1 MKTELNLNK
10 EKLIFELGYE
20 FVAGVDEAGRGP
32 LAGPVVAACVVIDKN
47 FKANADELKLINDSK
62 KLSAKMREKLFP
74 LIKKYA
80 TSVSIGICDH
90 KTIDKINILQASF
103 LAMTKAIE
111 KSDIKPD
118 FILTDGK
125 FKIPK
130 IAQNQEAIIG
140 GDASVFC
147 IAAASIIAKVSRD
160 YLMEKM
166 HEKYPEYEFAQHK
179 GYGTKLHLEKL
190 EEYGPSPI
198 HRRSFAPVKKLIKA
212 VKYPHDYRQ

>member
-10 EKLIFELGYE
+10 EKSIFALGYE
-20 FVAGVDEAGRGP
+20 LVGGVDEAGRGP
-32 LAGPVVAACVVIDKN
+32 LAGPVVAACVIIDKN
-47 FKANADELKLINDSK
+47 FSVTDDDLKLINDSK
-62 KLSAKMREKLFP
+62 KLSAKQREKLFP

-80 TSVSIGICDH
+80 LSVSIGVCDH
-90 KTIDKINILQASF
+90 QTIDEINILQASF
-103 LAMTKAIE
+103 EAMRRAIK
-111 KSDIKPD
+111 KSDLRPD

-130 IAQNQEAIIG
+130 IAQSQEAVIG

-160 YLMEKM
+160 YLMEQLDA
-166 HEKYPEYEFAQHK
+166 KYPAYEFARHK

-190 EEYGPSPI
+190 QTYGPSPI
-198 HRRSFAPVKKLIKA
+198 HRQSFAPVKNCLKK
-212 VKYPHDYRQ
+212 

>member
-1 MKTELNLNK
+1 MKTELNLDK
-10 EKLIFELGYE
+10 EKALFELGYE

-32 LAGPVVAACVVIDKN
+32 LAGPVVAACVIIDKN
-47 FKANADELKLINDSK
+47 FTADAEELKLINDSK
-62 KLSAKMREKLFP
+62 KLSAKAREKLFP

-80 TSVSIGICDH
+80 TSVSIGVCDH
-90 KTIDKINILQASF
+90 KIIDKINILQASF
-103 LAMTKAIE
+103 MAMRTAIE
-111 KSDIKPD
+111 KSGVKPN

-130 IAQNQEAIIG
+130 VAQNQEAVIG

-160 YLMEKM
+160 YLMLQL
-166 HEKYPEYEFAQHK
+166 HDKYPEYEFAQHK

-190 EEYGPSPI
+190 AEHGPCPI
-198 HRRSFAPVKKLIKA
+198 HRRSFAPVKNYSKTK
-212 VKYPHDYRQ
+212 VWV